1 MFKTISFDHILV
13 PTDGSPLAWTAVQP
27 AVMLA
32 KASNGSITLLEVVHP
47 VSRSIP
53 IPTFAP
59 VVNLASVLDESA
71 TSALVSTCSVTLC
84 EAACLLSETE
94 GLPVDWRVLIGNDIA
109 KAIVEF
115 AADHGVDAIA
125 MSTHGRGMSRYL
137 LGSVSDKVLR
147 SSTVPVLVQ
156 RPAVA
161 TDVEPLLTE
170 AEVADQLPALAGRC

>member
-27 AVMLA
+27 AAKLA

-47 VSRSIP
+47 VSRPIP

-59 VVNLASVLDESA
+59 VLNVASVVDDDA
-71 TSALVSTCSVTLC
+71 TNALVAKCSVTLS
-84 EAACLLSETE
+84 EAACRLSEAE
-94 GLPVDWRVLIGNDIA
+94 SLPVDWRVLISNDIA

-147 SSTVPVLVQ
+147 SSAVPVLVQ
-156 RPAVA
+156 RPVA
-161 TDVEPLLTE
+161 TAEVEPLLTE
-170 AEVADQLPALAGRC
+170 AEVVDQLPALTG